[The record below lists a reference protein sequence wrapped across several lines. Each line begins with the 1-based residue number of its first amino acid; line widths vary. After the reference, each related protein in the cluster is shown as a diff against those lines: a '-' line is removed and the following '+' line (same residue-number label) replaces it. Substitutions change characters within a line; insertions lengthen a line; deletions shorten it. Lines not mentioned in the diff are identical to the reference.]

1 MSASQILATELL
13 CQLMESGK
21 AEINGKALLCDEHEA
36 AGQQLLKERVLV
48 LGPTLSWVTCPE
60 CGVEVAKI
68 LREIG
73 CKKIRVRCDGCGDVD
88 TGHELQ
94 RTYKVNFNHLITL
107 LGISLDLSPSSS
119 KLIVP
124 LKVWRLGTS
133 EKIRGKPITWYFA
146 RHLNDPAVAKRLLDQ
161 LRMDHASQ
169 TARIITSSDLP
180 LPEGS
185 PLTGYNVAKLSSL
198 ARLSQSRF
206 LFFAERSGS
215 QALSPK
221 EEPLPTTSLRLVRE
235 KGWAFVEGIK
245 YELEGMQKNILLS
258 LIDSHA
264 HRLEGNVLG
273 ERCGS
278 EAFPFQPSK
287 FFSRN
292 NEVYKAFVK
301 YVPGD
306 KVYELIVAHE
316 DKDWL

>member
-13 CQLMESGK
+13 CQLMESDK
-21 AEINGKALLCDEHEA
+21 AEINGKALLCDEHEV
-36 AGQQLLKERVLV
+36 AGQHLLKERVLV
-48 LGPTLSWVTCPE
+48 LGPSLSWVTCPE
-60 CGVEVAKI
+60 CGVEAAKI
-68 LREIG
+68 LREVSS
-73 CKKIRVRCDGCGDVD
+73 KKIRVRCDECGDID

-94 RTYKVNFNHLITL
+94 RTYKVNFNHLINL
-107 LGISLDLSPSSS
+107 LGISLDFLPSSS
-119 KLIVP
+119 KMIVP
-124 LKVWRLGTS
+124 LKVWRLGIS

-161 LRMDHASQ
+161 LRMDHALQ
-169 TARIITSSDLP
+169 TANIITSSDLP

-185 PLTGYNVAKLSSL
+185 LLTGYNVVKLSTI

-206 LFFAERSGS
+206 LFFTERSGS
-215 QALSPK
+215 QALPPK
-221 EEPLPTTSLRLVRE
+221 EEPLPTTSLRLVRD
-235 KGWAFVEGIK
+235 KGWAFVQSVK

-264 HRLEGNVLG
+264 HRLEGAVLG

-278 EAFPFQPSK
+278 EAFPFQPAK

-306 KVYELIVAHE
+306 KIYELVIAEE
-316 DKDWL
+316 DQDWL

>member
-1 MSASQILATELL
+1 
-13 CQLMESGK
+13 
-21 AEINGKALLCDEHEA
+21 
-36 AGQQLLKERVLV
+36 
-48 LGPTLSWVTCPE
+48 
-60 CGVEVAKI
+60 
-68 LREIG
+68 
-73 CKKIRVRCDGCGDVD
+73 
-88 TGHELQ
+88 
-94 RTYKVNFNHLITL
+94 
-107 LGISLDLSPSSS
+107 
-119 KLIVP
+119 
-124 LKVWRLGTS
+124 
-133 EKIRGKPITWYFA
+133 
-146 RHLNDPAVAKRLLDQ
+146 
-161 LRMDHASQ
+161 MDHASQ